1 MNNKNQIKMKSTL
14 EEKMKYMRQE
24 AEKEVVY
31 YRNRMNEAVDERAGK
46 FSFEFYQS
54 KYNEAKAYLSG
65 MMDTLNTIV
74 KEQVK

>member
-1 MNNKNQIKMKSTL
+1 MKSTL

-46 FSFEFYQS
+46 FSFEFYHL
-54 KYNEAKAYLSG
+54 YVYLTRFQTVSFHFVIC
-65 MMDTLNTIV
+65 LV
-74 KEQVK
+74 

>member
-1 MNNKNQIKMKSTL
+1 
-14 EEKMKYMRQE
+14 
-24 AEKEVVY
+24 
-31 YRNRMNEAVDERAGK
+31 MNEAVDERAGK

-54 KYNEAKAYLSG
+54 KHNEAKAYLSG

>member
-1 MNNKNQIKMKSTL
+1 MKSTL

-31 YRNRMNEAVDERAGK
+31 YRNRMIEAEEEGAGK

>member
-1 MNNKNQIKMKSTL
+1 MKSTL

-46 FSFEFYQS
+46 FSFEFYQA
-54 KYNEAKAYLSG
+54 KYNEAKSYLSG
-65 MMDTLNTIV
+65 MMDTLNAIS
-74 KEQVK
+74 QHQAS

>member
-1 MNNKNQIKMKSTL
+1 MKSTL

-31 YRNRMNEAVDERAGK
+31 YRNRMIEAEEEGAGK

-54 KYNEAKAYLSG
+54 KHSESKAYLFG
-65 MMDTLNTIV
+65 MMDTLNAIS
-74 KEQVK
+74 QHQAS

>member
-1 MNNKNQIKMKSTL
+1 MKTDL
-14 EEKMKYMRQE
+14 KEKLQYLRQE

-31 YRNRMNEAVDERAGK
+31 YRTRMNEAIDEGAGK
-46 FSFEFYQS
+46 YSIEFYQS
-54 KYNEAKAYLSG
+54 KYNEARCYLSG